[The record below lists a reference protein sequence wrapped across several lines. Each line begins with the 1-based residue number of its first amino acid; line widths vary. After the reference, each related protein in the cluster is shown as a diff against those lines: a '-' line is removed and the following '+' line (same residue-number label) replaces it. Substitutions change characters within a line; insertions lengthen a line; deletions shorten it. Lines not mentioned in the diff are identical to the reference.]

1 MAFYIGFQYMNG
13 AYKITEGYFIE
24 MESTLKDLSLLFVF
38 GIVELMFQLF
48 KRMSHFDQTDN
59 FKYVYSFDDQYVAE
73 KQKAIEAQMA
83 NMKQMALREELQD
96 LIDARIRKP
105 STMPPVPSA
114 MKIQG

>member
-1 MAFYIGFQYMNG
+1 
-13 AYKITEGYFIE
+13 
-24 MESTLKDLSLLFVF
+24 
-38 GIVELMFQLF
+38 
-48 KRMSHFDQTDN
+48 
-59 FKYVYSFDDQYVAE
+59 
-73 KQKAIEAQMA
+73 MA